1 MISATTKLL
10 PRGAV
15 TLGAHASRVAVPST
29 ARGLHSTATRSA
41 PSQSEPQSKTSSSK
55 PPQPK
60 IINQSV
66 PGVDRD
72 SAMSEEAKEEVRRHN
87 EDFAKKHDHA
97 DSAPDDKV
105 DKKFWER

>member
-15 TLGAHASRVAVPST
+15 ALGARASRVAVPST
-29 ARGLHSTATRSA
+29 THSLHSTATRSA
-41 PSQSEPQSKTSSSK
+41 QPQSEPQSKTSSSK

-60 IINQSV
+60 ITNQSV
-66 PGVDRD
+66 PGVDRED
-72 SAMSEEAKEEVRRHN
+72 AMSEEAKEEVRRHN

-97 DSAPDDKV
+97 DSAPNDKV
-105 DKKFWER
+105 DKKFWGR